1 MPSANYWNKGQ
12 KTRRVRRTRRVLI
25 LCEDEK
31 SSRDYF
37 AAFPY
42 KRDQIEIV
50 CVGTG
55 MNTDSLMKDAISRKQ
70 KALKTGEPYERI
82 WVVFDKDDFPAS
94 NFRRTFDLARAHPEI
109 TACWSNEC
117 FELWYLLHFAY
128 RDTGLSR
135 QAIFK
140 EVSKQIGRK
149 YDKSDG
155 ALFETLKPLQETALK
170 HARLLAM
177 ENQDNADQ
185 HRNPSTGIQDLVEFL
200 RKFEPNHQQ

>member
-12 KTRRVRRTRRVLI
+12 KTRRVRKTRRVLI

-82 WVVFDKDDFPAS
+82 WVVFDKDIYDPVRRYQEIALGMEHGPQII
-94 NFRRTFDLARAHPEI
+94 NFRQCMSCKIDNL
-109 TACWSNEC
+109 
-117 FELWYLLHFAY
+117 
-128 RDTGLSR
+128 
-135 QAIFK
+135 
-140 EVSKQIGRK
+140 
-149 YDKSDG
+149 KSSG
-155 ALFETLKPLQETALK
+155 
-170 HARLLAM
+170 
-177 ENQDNADQ
+177 
-185 HRNPSTGIQDLVEFL
+185 S
-200 RKFEPNHQQ
+200 